1 MAFKSAFYVK
11 MIQKNKRNFIRRF
24 DVIRRL
30 QRGGDD

>member
-24 DVIRRL
+24 DVIRL